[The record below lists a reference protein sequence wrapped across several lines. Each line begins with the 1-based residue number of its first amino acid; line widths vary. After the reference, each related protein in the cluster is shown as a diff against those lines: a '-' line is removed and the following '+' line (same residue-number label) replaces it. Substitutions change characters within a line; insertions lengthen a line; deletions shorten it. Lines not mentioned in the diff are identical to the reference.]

1 MGFRLVWVAGHREI
15 LVAKIVDLCE
25 DGSVRHI
32 VRDLRTILL
41 EGVIRTTDRVRVVA
55 IGATFGERCVRIND
69 WCGHREE

>member
-32 VRDLRTILL
+32 VRKLRSILL
-41 EGVIRTTDRVRVVA
+41 EILASFFSRTERVRVVA
-55 IGATFGERCVRIND
+55 VGDTFGERSI
-69 WCGHREE
+69 